1 METIE
6 LLLPVT
12 LRFALRICHMQLIPF
27 FFSVSLRKGVGFF
40 PSVWQVHTV
49 EFFLSVGDFKFGLC
63 KLWKL
68 WSKCMVFLYVR
79 RGDGISY
86 TTWYAYLGQCRSLHC

>member
-27 FFSVSLRKGVGFF
+27 FFFCESAKRCGFF
-40 PSVWQVHTV
+40 SFCLAST
-49 EFFLSVGDFKFGLC
+49 
-63 KLWKL
+63 
-68 WSKCMVFLYVR
+68 
-79 RGDGISY
+79 
-86 TTWYAYLGQCRSLHC
+86 HC

>member
-27 FFSVSLRKGVGFF
+27 FFL
-40 PSVWQVHTV
+40 
-49 EFFLSVGDFKFGLC
+49 
-63 KLWKL
+63 
-68 WSKCMVFLYVR
+68 
-79 RGDGISY
+79 
-86 TTWYAYLGQCRSLHC
+86 